1 MNKYRLRL
9 YQEWTQ
15 HGKIVVACDF
25 DDTISPW
32 KFRDKE
38 DLIELDKTINIL
50 KLAKE
55 TGAYITI
62 WSACDKG
69 RFGEIKEY
77 CSSKGLEIDS
87 INENPIDLP
96 YGKDRKIYAN
106 IYIDDRA
113 GLHESLDIL
122 EECIYKIRSDKE
134 SKRLDYPG
142 SLG

>member
-1 MNKYRLRL
+1 MNKYRRRL
-9 YQEWTQ
+9 YQEWSQ
-15 HGKIVVACDF
+15 HGKIVVAVDY

-32 KFRDKE
+32 KFKDKE

-50 KLAKE
+50 KVAKE
-55 TGAYITI
+55 TGAYITV
-62 WSACDKG
+62 WSACDKA
-69 RFGEIKEY
+69 RFNEIKEY
-77 CSSKGLEIDS
+77 CHSKGLEIDS

-106 IYIDDRA
+106 IYIDDRGGINEA
-113 GLHESLDIL
+113 LDIL
-122 EECIYKIRSDKE
+122 QECMYKIRADKE

>member
-1 MNKYRLRL
+1 MNKYRNRL

-15 HGKIVVACDF
+15 HGKIVVAVDF

-32 KFRDKE
+32 KFKDKE
-38 DLIELDKTINIL
+38 DLIELDKTIQVL
-50 KLAKE
+50 RVAKE
-55 TGAYITI
+55 TGAFITV
-62 WSACDKG
+62 WSACDKA
-69 RFGEIKEY
+69 RFDEIREY
-77 CSSKGLEIDS
+77 CTSKGLEIDS

-113 GLHESLDIL
+113 GLHEAIDIL
-122 EECIYKIRSDKE
+122 EECMYKIRSDKQ